1 MKKYIIIAV
10 SALMLVSC
18 GITNMAQ
25 HGPQKDLSL
34 SMVLSLYNR
43 DHNVIMNYC
52 KTVIYYEE
60 DEVGRF
66 ITADSLVYY
75 IADNID
81 STKSIQNRN
90 FNYEGNAVE
99 FCLGY
104 NNAGSFEDRM
114 NIRFVLDRLNLIE
127 EVYVDNLK

>member
-1 MKKYIIIAV
+1 
-10 SALMLVSC
+10 MLVSC
-18 GITNMAQ
+18 GITNMVQ
-25 HGPQKDLSL
+25 HDPSKDLSL
-34 SMVLSLYNR
+34 SMVLSLYGR
-43 DHNVIMNYC
+43 DHNAIMNCC

-75 IADNID
+75 IADDID

-90 FNYEGNAVE
+90 FNYDGNVVE

-104 NNAGSFEDRM
+104 NNAGSFDDRM
-114 NIRFVLDRLNLIE
+114 NIRFVLDRFDLIE
-127 EVYVDNLK
+127 EVYVHNLK

>member
-10 SALMLVSC
+10 SALVLASC

-25 HGPQKDLSL
+25 HVPSKDLSL
-34 SMVLSLYNR
+34 SMVLSLYNKDR
-43 DHNVIMNYC
+43 NDIMNCC

-60 DEVGRF
+60 DEVGRY

-90 FNYEGNAVE
+90 FNYEGNAVA

-104 NNAGSFEDRM
+104 NNDGHFENHM
-114 NIRFVLDRLNLIE
+114 NIKFVRNRLNLI
-127 EVYVDNLK
+127 